1 MTVISKSPSLE
12 TSKTALTADSLQK
25 SAIKELSALRSL
37 ISQVGSAASL
47 VTEPEQIRELSTL
60 MSQAKRQF
68 KNSQIE
74 QNLATL
80 TKKQLGAL
88 DGWLNRENKIIACCG
103 SNRSGK
109 SFVAGTIYA
118 KYLRDEAPPNTEH
131 LCVTTEQRLSGK
143 NQQKMLWDNIPHHLF
158 DCKWS
163 GPKNGFG
170 SRNPTVI
177 IDPGGRNI
185 VVHFMAQSE
194 FESNMMAFEG
204 LTVETAWIDE
214 TITHELLSAVK
225 ARLSLSEDG
234 RMLVSSIP
242 GADWYFEVIYNAKPD
257 DGVWY
262 ELFEPFDNPL
272 MTEKKWADFC
282 KAVPPHE
289 RDMRLKG
296 VPAMAGSIV
305 YVEFNDADHVI
316 EPKDVPDDLAYYG
329 GLDVGMDHPTVFLL
343 YGVSKDGKHYV
354 IDEYVSRNQTPE
366 QDAPHIKTIIGN
378 RKMAGGYVYVD
389 PAAFHITKAN
399 QVSVAQQYTRAGV
412 PVISSRR
419 TSEVGEM
426 NQVYQIKEMLRC
438 DELFVTKNCPQL
450 IKEFHVWKYKRDRQN
465 KPMTK
470 DAFEDKN
477 NDALDALRYIT
488 TMSPAYKT
496 SSQRARVIYT

>member
-1 MTVISKSPSLE
+1 MSKSQSSM
-12 TSKTALTADSLQK
+12 TKQAALTAISLQK
-25 SAIKELSALRSL
+25 SAITELSGLRSL
-37 ISQVGSAASL
+37 ISQVGSAASSE
-47 VTEPEQIRELSTL
+47 TDPAKIKELSKLLEQATL
-60 MSQAKRQF
+60 QF
-68 KNSQIE
+68 TSSKIE

-80 TKKQLGAL
+80 TPKQLGAL
-88 DGWLNRENKIIACCG
+88 DGWMCGDNKIIACCG
-103 SNRSGK
+103 TNRSGK
-109 SFVAGTIYA
+109 SHVAGTAYA
-118 KYLRDEAPPNTEH
+118 LYLRDHAPKNSEH
-131 LCVTTEQRLSGK
+131 LCVTTEQRLSAK
-143 NQQKMLWDNIPHHLF
+143 NQQKMIWDNIPHHLF

-170 SRNPTVI
+170 TRNPTVVL
-177 IDPGGRNI
+177 DKGGRNV

-204 LTVETAWIDE
+204 LSVETAWIDE

-225 ARLSLSEDG
+225 ARLSLSDDG

-242 GADWYFEVIYNAKPD
+242 GADWYWEIIYNAKPE

-272 MTEKKWADFC
+272 MTEKKWAEFC

-296 VPAMAGSIV
+296 IPAMAGSIV
-305 YVEFNDADHVI
+305 YVEFNDEDHVV
-316 EPKDVPDDLAYYG
+316 EPKDIPDDLAYYG

-343 YGVSKDGKHYV
+343 YGVSKEGKHYV

-366 QDAPHIKTIIGN
+366 QDAPYIKTILGS
-378 RKMAGGYVYVD
+378 RQLAGGYTYID
-389 PAAFHITKAN
+389 PAAFQVTKAN
-399 QVSVAQQYTRAGV
+399 QVSVAQQYTKAGI

-419 TSEVGEM
+419 TSDVGEM
-426 NQVYQIKEMLRC
+426 NQVYEIKEMIRC
-438 DELFVTKNCPQL
+438 DELFVSKNCPQL

-470 DAFEDKN
+470 DSFEDRN

-488 TMSPAYKT
+488 TMHPTHKV
-496 SSQRARVIYT
+496 SSRRARVVYI

>member
-1 MTVISKSPSLE
+1 
-12 TSKTALTADSLQK
+12 LTGASLQR
-25 SAIKELSALRSL
+25 SAITQLSELRSL
-37 ISQVGSAASL
+37 ISQIGSAASSA
-47 VTEPEQIRELSTL
+47 TEPEQIKQLSELL
-60 MSQAKRQF
+60 KQAKSQF
-68 KNSQIE
+68 ASSRIE

-80 TKKQLGAL
+80 TEKQLSAL
-88 DGWLNRENKIIACCG
+88 DGWLDPNNKIIACCG

-118 KYLRDEAPPNTEH
+118 SYLRDHAPKNSEH
-131 LCVTTEQRLSGK
+131 ICVTTEQRLSAK

-158 DCKWS
+158 DTKWA

-170 SRNPTVI
+170 SRNATVVL
-177 IDPGGRNI
+177 DPGGRNI
-185 VVHFMAQSE
+185 VLHFMTQSE

-234 RMLVSSIP
+234 RLLVSSIP
-242 GADWYFEVIYNAKPD
+242 GADWYWEVIYNAKPE

-282 KAVPPHE
+282 KSVPPHE

-316 EPKDVPDDLAYYG
+316 EPSELPDDMAYYA
-329 GLDVGMDHPTVFLL
+329 GLDVGMDHPTVWLL
-343 YGVSKDGKHYV
+343 YGVDRDGRHYV
-354 IDEYVSRNQTPE
+354 VDEYVSRNQTPE
-366 QDAPHIKTIIGN
+366 QDVPGIKAILGKKKLTN
-378 RKMAGGYVYVD
+378 GYTYVD

-399 QVSVAQQYTRAGV
+399 QVSVAQQYKNAGL
-412 PVISSRR
+412 PVIASRR
-419 TSEVGEM
+419 TSDVGEM

-438 DELFVTKNCPQL
+438 DELRVTTNCPQL

-470 DAFEDKN
+470 DGFEDRN
-477 NDALDALRYIT
+477 NDALDALRYVT
-488 TMSPAYKT
+488 TMHPTYQST
-496 SSQRARVIYT
+496 TQRTKVLYT